1 VNEPDRNH
9 SMSEGTKPAARDA
22 SSFGVDALSS
32 DDLRERLWAYED
44 FTTAQEHPAY
54 NVAGAFASL
63 GFIGAS
69 IRRTRRFWLTMAA
82 VGVIVGGALFAYFPV
97 SYAASTTILLKN
109 NPGEDAV
116 SAMQTQITMAQSQT
130 VAANTVKALHLTQ
143 SVSSFRAAYVAALV
157 TDQVLSITVTAPTAQ
172 GAVDRARE
180 IGNQYLKFRASLL
193 TALQNKQLADY
204 DTQIPAAQARIVTL
218 QTKVSQLQSSGADPA
233 QLGALK
239 NALKV
244 AQDQLPTLESTVTGL
259 KAEAQNTTA
268 AMIYGSQVLNPATLN
283 HHSNLKDLLE
293 YAVSGLIG
301 GLALGLGIVVV
312 RELIS
317 DRLRRRDDIAA
328 ALGAPVRLSTGPL
341 KASRLPGEPSRTAR
355 ERDLR
360 RVAGYL
366 RNAVPHKQRG
376 GATLAVIAVDNLSEI
391 APAVVAFVESCA
403 KDGAQVVFA
412 DLTNGAVIA
421 TMLGGGGAGVRSV
434 RVGGVQVVVAVPDP
448 DDVLPSGPM
457 RSSGGTA
464 RQFAPPSDSLLSA
477 CRQADLLI
485 TIAELD
491 PALGGDHLATWA
503 TDAVALFT
511 GGRTHGGRAYAV
523 GEMLRVAGLHVTGVL
538 IGADKTDESLG
549 YPVMEAASVV
559 RGSVVTGT
567 SGKGGAANG
576 GSDTR
581 VPGSPMPATASAS
594 SGPASPLSGSPMS
607 ASPMSASNVP
617 SGSASSAG
625 GSAGGSGAAGSGT
638 PTFTST
644 GTPTFTSTATPTFTS
659 KSSSGNGSA
668 DGPASGNQPGGGQSN
683 GGPLGRSYG
692 GDQYRGGS
700 YGGGLYG
707 DGNLGPEQR

>member
-1 VNEPDRNH
+1 
-9 SMSEGTKPAARDA
+9 
-22 SSFGVDALSS
+22 
-32 DDLRERLWAYED
+32 
-44 FTTAQEHPAY
+44 
-54 NVAGAFASL
+54 
-63 GFIGAS
+63 
-69 IRRTRRFWLTMAA
+69 
-82 VGVIVGGALFAYFPV
+82 
-97 SYAASTTILLKN
+97 
-109 NPGEDAV
+109 
-116 SAMQTQITMAQSQT
+116 
-130 VAANTVKALHLTQ
+130 
-143 SVSSFRAAYVAALV
+143 
-157 TDQVLSITVTAPTAQ
+157 
-172 GAVDRARE
+172 
-180 IGNQYLKFRASLL
+180 
-193 TALQNKQLADY
+193 
-204 DTQIPAAQARIVTL
+204 
-218 QTKVSQLQSSGADPA
+218 
-233 QLGALK
+233 
-239 NALKV
+239 
-244 AQDQLPTLESTVTGL
+244 
-259 KAEAQNTTA
+259 
-268 AMIYGSQVLNPATLN
+268 VLNPATLN

-341 KASRLPGEPSRTAR
+341 TASRLPGGPSRAAR

-412 DLTNGAVIA
+412 DLTDGAVIA
-421 TMLGGGGAGVRSV
+421 GLLGGGGAGVRSV

-464 RQFAPPSDSLLSA
+464 QQFAPPSDSLLSA

-485 TIAELD
+485 SIAELD

-511 GGRTHGGRAYAV
+511 SGRTHGGRAYAV

-549 YPVMEAASVV
+549 YPVPETASVV

-567 SGKGGAANG
+567 SGPGGAASG
-576 GSDTR
+576 GTDTR
-581 VPGSPMPATASAS
+581 VPGGAASVSTGSAS
-594 SGPASPLSGSPMS
+594 SAS
-607 ASPMSASNVP
+607 ASPMPGSPMPGSNVSAS
-617 SGSASSAG
+617 SASSAG
-625 GSAGGSGAAGSGT
+625 GPAGGSGATSSGT

-644 GTPTFTSTATPTFTS
+644 GMPTFTSTATPTFTS
-659 KSSSGNGSA
+659 KSASGNGSG
-668 DGPASGNQPGGGQSN
+668 DGPSSGNQPGGGQSN

-692 GDQYRGGS
+692 GEQYRGGS
-700 YGGGLYG
+700 HGGGLYG
-707 DGNLGPEQR
+707 DGNPGSPQR

>member
-1 VNEPDRNH
+1 MNEPDRNH
-9 SMSEGTKPAARDA
+9 SMSEGTKPSARDA
-22 SSFGVDALSS
+22 GSFSVDALSN

-116 SAMQTQITMAQSQT
+116 SAMQTQITMAQSQI

-218 QTKVSQLQSSGADPA
+218 QTRVSQLQASGSDPA
-233 QLGALK
+233 QLGAVK

-259 KAEAQNTTA
+259 KAEAQSTTA

-301 GLALGLGIVVV
+301 GLAIGLGIVVV

-341 KASRLPGEPSRTAR
+341 KASRLPGGPSRAQR

-366 RNAVPHKQRG
+366 RNVVPHKQRG
-376 GATLAVIAVDNLSEI
+376 GATLAVIAVDNVTEI

-403 KDGAQVVFA
+403 NDGAQVVFA
-412 DLTNGAVIA
+412 DLTDGAVIA
-421 TMLGGGGAGVRSV
+421 GLLGGGGAGVRSV
-434 RVGGVQVVVAVPDP
+434 RVGGAQVVVAVPDP

-464 RQFAPPSDSLLSA
+464 QQFAPPSDSLLSA

-485 TIAELD
+485 TAAELD

-549 YPVMEAASVV
+549 YPVPEAASVV
-559 RGSVVTGT
+559 RGNVVAGT
-567 SGKGGAANG
+567 SGKGGAASG
-576 GSDTR
+576 GTDSR
-581 VPGSPMPATASAS
+581 VPGSPV
-594 SGPASPLSGSPMS
+594 PASTGS
-607 ASPMSASNVP
+607 ASPMSAST
-617 SGSASSAG
+617 GSASHMSASNVPASPASSPG
-625 GSAGGSGAAGSGT
+625 GPAGGSGATGSGA

-668 DGPASGNQPGGGQSN
+668 DGSSSGNPPGGGQSN

-707 DGNLGPEQR
+707 DGNPGSSQR